1 MLKGARVILML
12 ALVAGSARGLGAQ
25 ELAQLCR
32 SASQVAVGQW
42 ASYTRGGGQDEGAQV
57 RFAIVSS
64 ERRGDSTLYWFEIKS
79 SGAPNVTHNGIV
91 QVLVPGFGAELVGI
105 RAMVLQQGDQPAMR
119 FPDEMVSMLGQQ
131 VGQNNPALGIVMH
144 CASARVI
151 GWENVV
157 TPAGS
162 IRALH
167 VADPEGME
175 AWRVPNVPFGFVKVR
190 MKDGAMMTL
199 TSQGAGATS
208 SLVGMP

>member
-1 MLKGARVILML
+1 
-12 ALVAGSARGLGAQ
+12 
-25 ELAQLCR
+25 
-32 SASQVAVGQW
+32 
-42 ASYTRGGGQDEGAQV
+42 
-57 RFAIVSS
+57 
-64 ERRGDSTLYWFEIKS
+64 
-79 SGAPNVTHNGIV
+79 
-91 QVLVPGFGAELVGI
+91 
-105 RAMVLQQGDQPAMR
+105 MVLQQGDQPAMR

-175 AWRVPNVPFGFVKVR
+175 AWRVANVPFGFVKVR

-208 SLVGMP
+208 SIVGMP